1 MAGTTGTWAEEKYEV
16 ISENTEL
23 HVGDI
28 VDLDFM
34 MASLFDWQIWEAV
47 QLAAIE
53 QRFAKD
59 DRFTLL
65 RHSYPENNVV
75 TFRVRVDK
83 NPIALLVLIA
93 FIAACAVGTAVFVW
107 LQFREARRITQGVVE
122 AGGGVAATTLSLGML
137 AAIVVAGMIAF
148 RWLRRRK

>member
-1 MAGTTGTWAEEKYEV
+1 MAGATGTWTEEKYEV
-16 ISENTEL
+16 ISKDTEL

-28 VDLDFM
+28 VDFIFTM
-34 MASLFDWQIWEAV
+34 TSLFSWDIWNAV

-53 QRFAKD
+53 DRFEKD

-83 NPIALLVLIA
+83 NPVAASTIIALIVLGGIG
-93 FIAACAVGTAVFVW
+93 VVVW
-107 LQFREARRITQGVVE
+107 LNLKEIRRMFVE
-122 AGGGVAATTLSLGML
+122 APTAAVAATSSLGL
-137 AAIVVAGMIAF
+137 IVVLALAGLIGF
-148 RWLRRRK
+148 QWLRRRK

>member
-1 MAGTTGTWAEEKYEV
+1 MAGATGTWTEEKYEV
-16 ISENTEL
+16 ITKDTEL

-28 VDLDFM
+28 VDFIFTM
-34 MASLFDWQIWEAV
+34 TSLFSWDLWTAV

-53 QRFAKD
+53 DRFEKD

-83 NPIALLVLIA
+83 NPVAASTIVYLIVIGGLGVIVLLNLKEI
-93 FIAACAVGTAVFVW
+93 
-107 LQFREARRITQGVVE
+107 RRIATAVVE
-122 AGGGVAATTLSLGML
+122 AGGAAAATTLSLGL
-137 AAIVVAGMIAF
+137 IAMIALAGF
-148 RWLRRRK
+148 IGFQWLRRRK